1 MQKLAEE
8 KYSLRKQMA
17 LDDAERNK
25 LDNLKQEEKEQAEKE
40 VMDSFAHSLF
50 PYLLAHLFTS

>member
-1 MQKLAEE
+1 
-8 KYSLRKQMA
+8 MA

-40 VMDSFAHSLF
+40 VRHSLTHSLTYLLT
-50 PYLLAHLFTS
+50 YLLAYLDIWDICESAAW